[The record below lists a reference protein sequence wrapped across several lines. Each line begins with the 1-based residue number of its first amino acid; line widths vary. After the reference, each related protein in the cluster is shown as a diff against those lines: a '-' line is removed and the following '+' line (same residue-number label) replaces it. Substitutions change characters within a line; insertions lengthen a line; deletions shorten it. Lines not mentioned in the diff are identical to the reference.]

1 LHRTNGIAVAT
12 STQSADN
19 DYDPAHLTPFFLST
33 TFSLL
38 VQITSQPSLS
48 TATLLHNHRMVDVSD
63 GSIANAV
70 ADISDPKGSTNWI
83 LLGYKDNSHIHV
95 VGQGSGGANEAVG
108 HLRDDQVLYGLVKV
122 SFTADDETQRTKM
135 AFYAWVGPSV
145 AVLKR
150 AKTGVHK
157 SSIKS
162 VIKDFAV
169 ELQTDS
175 KDELS
180 EESLVRQIKRVNY

>member
-1 LHRTNGIAVAT
+1 
-12 STQSADN
+12 
-19 DYDPAHLTPFFLST
+19 
-33 TFSLL
+33 
-38 VQITSQPSLS
+38 
-48 TATLLHNHRMVDVSD
+48 MVDVSD
-63 GSIANAV
+63 QSIASAV

-83 LLGYKDNSHIHV
+83 LLGYKDASHIHV
-95 VGQGSGGANEAVG
+95 VGHGTGGADEAVS
-108 HLRDDQVLYGLVKV
+108 HLKDDQVLYGLVKV
-122 SFTADDETQRTKM
+122 SFTADDETARTKM
-135 AFYAWVGPSV
+135 AFFAWVGPSV

-175 KDELS
+175 REELS
-180 EESLVRQIKRVNY
+180 EENLIKQIKRVNY